1 MSTEVTVS
9 VLCPAVTAAA
19 ASPNPVPINTR
30 LVLSLSVTEI
40 SVILKPETRY
50 SGEGYCGEE

>member
-9 VLCPAVTAAA
+9 VLCPTVTAAA
-19 ASPNPVPINTR
+19 AAPNPVPINTR
-30 LVLSLSVTEI
+30 FVLSLSVTEI

-50 SGEGYCGEE
+50 SGESYCGEE